1 MDQLPAEEDD
11 VIARRARDGN
21 GQKAGRTR
29 REGARL
35 RDQRPDVIRREHAA
49 CGRAVQ
55 RAHDATEILQRGRL
69 AGKGVVAA
77 KPYADA
83 VGRYGMGEDVCEPVR
98 ILQQGFVRR
107 HGPQQLIG
115 NIPSATFVL
124 DGLLT
129 FAAFQAHGEHL
140 GEQLADRPPL
150 EGGASRGVVMAGE
163 QTPELAVHDDGNRQ
177 RGADTH
183 VLEILDVDR

>member
-1 MDQLPAEEDD
+1 MDQLPAEQDD
-11 VIARRARDGN
+11 VIARRARDGD
-21 GQKAGRTR
+21 GQQPGRAR
-29 REGARL
+29 CKSGRFGDQGA
-35 RDQRPDVIRREHAA
+35 DVIRSEHAA
-49 CGRAVQ
+49 GGRAVK
-55 RAHDATEILQRGRL
+55 RAHDATEILQRGRFT
-69 AGKGVVAA
+69 GKRVVAA

-83 VGRYGMGEDVCEPVR
+83 VGRYGVGEDVCEPVR

-107 HGPQQLIG
+107 HGAQQLIG